1 MCGYQTAE
9 REIPARGALPAGNA
23 VTDEGTPP
31 YTSAMDGDTSS
42 AIEAPPTRHAAAQ
55 VEDLAESNVD
65 ELLAAGA
72 EGRVPD
78 IAHTGPSRARRRIV
92 LAARVVA
99 SAAMLAVLYW
109 RMPDFT
115 WSELLPEWSARTFAL
130 LLGAVALTGFA
141 IVLSAVRWQAV
152 LRALGIDAG
161 LRKLVSLSFA
171 GQFVSNVLPTT
182 IGGDVLR
189 VSRLSK
195 DNGEPADTFA
205 SVVLER
211 LTGWLV
217 LPLITFFGLAINP
230 GLRVLGEATVLAL
243 IIAAGTLVAL
253 VVVIVAADHRRL
265 GGRFDSAKGWRR
277 FVTAVHDGVEKL
289 RHHPLS
295 ALGVIV
301 AGVAYQLVLCLAAM
315 LAAAALGISWLG
327 FTPLLAFLPAVLIAQ
342 VLPLGIAGLGIRE
355 GAFVIFLTPLGVPA
369 EEAVALGLMLYV
381 LNLAVSLIGVP
392 SFAVGG
398 REPAAAP

>member
-1 MCGYQTAE
+1 MSFWPRAGDASSKRVTYDATRPYTSRMDGTTAS
-9 REIPARGALPAGNA
+9 ALPA
-23 VTDEGTPP
+23 PP
-31 YTSAMDGDTSS
+31 RRG
-42 AIEAPPTRHAAAQ
+42 AAE
-55 VEDLAESNVD
+55 VEDLAEANVE
-65 ELLAAGA
+65 ELLVAGA
-72 EGRVPD
+72 EGRLPD
-78 IAHTGPSRARRRIV
+78 DAAEAPTRSRRRLV
-92 LAARVVA
+92 LAARMVA
-99 SAAMLAVLYW
+99 SAAMLGVLYW
-109 RMPDFT
+109 RMPEFT
-115 WSELLPEWSARTFAL
+115 WSEILPEWSAHTFWL
-130 LLGAVALTGFA
+130 LAGAVALTGFA

-152 LRALGIDAG
+152 LRTLGIHAG

-217 LPLITFFGLAINP
+217 LPLITLFGLAINP

-243 IIAAGTLVAL
+243 LIAAGTLVAL
-253 VVVIVAADHRRL
+253 VFVIVVADHRRL
-265 GGRFDSAKGWRR
+265 GGRFESAKGWRR
-277 FVTAVHDGVEKL
+277 FVAAVHDGVEKL
-289 RHHPLS
+289 RRHPIS
-295 ALGVIV
+295 ALGVLV
-301 AGVAYQLVLCLAAM
+301 AGIAYQLVLCLAAM
-315 LAAAALGISWLG
+315 LAAAALGIAWLG